1 MKTISKRELN
11 HQTAQV
17 LAAIQAG
24 EAVLVT
30 ERGVPR
36 WRIEAV
42 DASADP
48 VERLRAQGRI
58 RPASPNPPPWPKGRY
73 SPTERR
79 AQYTPADVDA
89 LYEDMRE
96 DRRCA
101 GNWMPRLPCTQ
112 CCPPPIPAHATGWM
126 RCMRKAKRCF
136 IPPLSHWNSIG
147 R

>member
-79 AQYTPADVDA
+79 APDPPADVGA

-96 DRRCA
+96 
-101 GNWMPRLPCTQ
+101 GN
-112 CCPPPIPAHATGWM
+112 
-126 RCMRKAKRCF
+126 
-136 IPPLSHWNSIG
+136 G
-147 R
+147 RASVRDKGGLVV

>member
-58 RPASPNPPPWPKGRY
+58 RPASPNPPP
-73 SPTERR
+73 
-79 AQYTPADVDA
+79 Q
-89 LYEDMRE
+89 
-96 DRRCA
+96 
-101 GNWMPRLPCTQ
+101 
-112 CCPPPIPAHATGWM
+112 
-126 RCMRKAKRCF
+126 
-136 IPPLSHWNSIG
+136 IG
-147 R
+147 RAHVCTPVTNAHLVCRLLLEQKKHYCTGYHDHTQECQ